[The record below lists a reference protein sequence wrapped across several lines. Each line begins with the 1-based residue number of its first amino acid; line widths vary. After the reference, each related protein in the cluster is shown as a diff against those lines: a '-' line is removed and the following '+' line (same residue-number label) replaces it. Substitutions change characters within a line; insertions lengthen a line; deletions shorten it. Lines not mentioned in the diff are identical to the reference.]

1 MLNRKSFGF
10 DWGQFI
16 TGILFL
22 IAAFVVMRYPL
33 ATLKTVTFIFA
44 VVAIIR
50 GIAILAGYSTLRQ
63 LTGKLAWVSLLMG
76 IFDLVI
82 GVIFLV
88 NSNFGVA
95 TITMMFAIWF
105 LVDSVGSLFNLAG
118 LSFTSFWIF
127 WQWLCLWCCSC
138 SQWLR
143 PSRWSHYC
151 RCFSSYSASNVLSLP
166 LHDAIF
172 NEHRFYLTWCSWFI
186 ALHQVF

>member
-105 LVDSVGSLFNLAG
+105 LGDSVGSLFYVGHLRIAGTGWFVLYLVLDILAVIVSLMLFMQPVVAAITLVTL
-118 LSFTSFWIF
+118 LSMFF
-127 WQWLCLWCCSC
+127 
-138 SQWLR
+138 
-143 PSRWSHYC
+143 
-151 RCFSSYSASNVLSLP
+151 VLFGIECIVL
-166 LHDAIF
+166 AFARRNI
-172 NEHRFYLTWCSWFI
+172 
-186 ALHQVF
+186 

>member
-44 VVAIIR
+44 VVAFIR
-50 GIAILAGYSTLRQ
+50 GVAILAGYLTLRQ

-105 LVDSVGSLFNLAG
+105 LVDSVGSLFNVGHLRIAGTGWFVLYLVLDILAVIVSLMLFMQPVVAAITLVTL
-118 LSFTSFWIF
+118 LSMFF
-127 WQWLCLWCCSC
+127 
-138 SQWLR
+138 
-143 PSRWSHYC
+143 
-151 RCFSSYSASNVLSLP
+151 VLFGIECIVL
-166 LHDAIF
+166 AFARRNI
-172 NEHRFYLTWCSWFI
+172 
-186 ALHQVF
+186 

>member
-33 ATLKTVTFIFA
+33 ATLKTVIFIFA

-50 GIAILAGYSTLRQ
+50 GVAILAGYSTLRQ

-105 LVDSVGSLFNLAG
+105 LVDSVGSLFNVGHLRIAGTGWFVLYLVLDILAVIVSLMLFMQPVVAAITLVTL
-118 LSFTSFWIF
+118 LSMFF
-127 WQWLCLWCCSC
+127 
-138 SQWLR
+138 
-143 PSRWSHYC
+143 
-151 RCFSSYSASNVLSLP
+151 VLFGIECIVL
-166 LHDAIF
+166 AFARRNI
-172 NEHRFYLTWCSWFI
+172 
-186 ALHQVF
+186 

>member
-82 GVIFLV
+82 GVTFLV

-105 LVDSVGSLFNLAG
+105 LVDSVGSLFNVGHLRIAGTGWFVLYLVLDILAVIVSLMLFMQPVVAAITLVTL
-118 LSFTSFWIF
+118 LSMFF
-127 WQWLCLWCCSC
+127 
-138 SQWLR
+138 
-143 PSRWSHYC
+143 
-151 RCFSSYSASNVLSLP
+151 VLFGIECIVL
-166 LHDAIF
+166 AFARRNI
-172 NEHRFYLTWCSWFI
+172 
-186 ALHQVF
+186 

>member
-50 GIAILAGYSTLRQ
+50 GIAILAGYSALRQ

-105 LVDSVGSLFNLAG
+105 LVDSVGSLFNVGHLRIAGTGWFVLYLVLDILAVIVSLMLFMQPVVAAITLVTL
-118 LSFTSFWIF
+118 LSMFF
-127 WQWLCLWCCSC
+127 
-138 SQWLR
+138 
-143 PSRWSHYC
+143 
-151 RCFSSYSASNVLSLP
+151 VLFGIECIVL
-166 LHDAIF
+166 AFARRNI
-172 NEHRFYLTWCSWFI
+172 
-186 ALHQVF
+186 

>member
-22 IAAFVVMRYPL
+22 IAAFVVLRYPL

-63 LTGKLAWVSLLMG
+63 FTGKLAWISLLMG
-76 IFDLVI
+76 IFDLVS
-82 GVIFLV
+82 GLVFLL
-88 NSNFGVA
+88 SAGFGMV

-105 LVDSVGSLFNLAG
+105 LVDSVGSLFNVGHLRIAG
-118 LSFTSFWIF
+118 TG
-127 WQWLCLWCCSC
+127 
-138 SQWLR
+138 
-143 PSRWSHYC
+143 
-151 RCFSSYSASNVLSLP
+151 
-166 LHDAIF
+166 
-172 NEHRFYLTWCSWFI
+172 WFI
-186 ALHQVF
+186 LYLILDILAVIVSLMLFMQPVVAAVTLVTLLAMFFVLFGIECIVIAFARRNI

>member
-63 LTGKLAWVSLLMG
+63 LTGKLSWVSLLMG

-105 LVDSVGSLFNLAG
+105 LVDSVGSLFNVGHLRIAGTGWFVLYLVLDILAVIVSLMLFMQPVVAAITLVTL
-118 LSFTSFWIF
+118 LSMFF
-127 WQWLCLWCCSC
+127 
-138 SQWLR
+138 
-143 PSRWSHYC
+143 
-151 RCFSSYSASNVLSLP
+151 VLFGIECIVL
-166 LHDAIF
+166 AFARRNI
-172 NEHRFYLTWCSWFI
+172 
-186 ALHQVF
+186 

>member
-63 LTGKLAWVSLLMG
+63 LTGKLSWVSLLMG

-105 LVDSVGSLFNLAG
+105 LVDSVGSLFNVGHLRIAG
-118 LSFTSFWIF
+118 TGWF
-127 WQWLCLWCCSC
+127 
-138 SQWLR
+138 
-143 PSRWSHYC
+143 
-151 RCFSSYSASNVLSLP
+151 V
-166 LHDAIF
+166 
-172 NEHRFYLTWCSWFI
+172 FYLVLDILAVIVSLMLFMQPVVAAITLVTLLSMFFVLFGIECIVLAFARRNI
-186 ALHQVF
+186 

>member
-105 LVDSVGSLFNLAG
+105 LVDSVGSLFNVGHLRIAGTGWFVLYIVLDILAVIVSLMLFMQPVVAAITLVTL
-118 LSFTSFWIF
+118 LSMFF
-127 WQWLCLWCCSC
+127 
-138 SQWLR
+138 
-143 PSRWSHYC
+143 
-151 RCFSSYSASNVLSLP
+151 VLFGIECIVL
-166 LHDAIF
+166 AFARRNI
-172 NEHRFYLTWCSWFI
+172 
-186 ALHQVF
+186 

>member
-44 VVAIIR
+44 VIAIIR

-105 LVDSVGSLFNLAG
+105 LVDSVGSLFNVGHLRIAGTGWFFLYLVLDILAVIVSLMLFMQPVVAAITLVTL
-118 LSFTSFWIF
+118 LSMFF
-127 WQWLCLWCCSC
+127 
-138 SQWLR
+138 
-143 PSRWSHYC
+143 
-151 RCFSSYSASNVLSLP
+151 VLFGIECIVL
-166 LHDAIF
+166 AFARRNI
-172 NEHRFYLTWCSWFI
+172 
-186 ALHQVF
+186 

>member
-76 IFDLVI
+76 IFDLLI

-105 LVDSVGSLFNLAG
+105 LVDSVGSLFNVGHLRIAGTGWFVLYLVLDILAVIVSLMLFMQPVVAAITLVTL
-118 LSFTSFWIF
+118 LSMFF
-127 WQWLCLWCCSC
+127 
-138 SQWLR
+138 
-143 PSRWSHYC
+143 
-151 RCFSSYSASNVLSLP
+151 VLFGIECIVL
-166 LHDAIF
+166 AFARRNI
-172 NEHRFYLTWCSWFI
+172 
-186 ALHQVF
+186 

>member
-105 LVDSVGSLFNLAG
+105 LVDSVSSLFNVGHLRIAGTGWFVLYLVLDILAVIVSLMLFMQPVVAAITLVTL
-118 LSFTSFWIF
+118 LSMFF
-127 WQWLCLWCCSC
+127 
-138 SQWLR
+138 
-143 PSRWSHYC
+143 
-151 RCFSSYSASNVLSLP
+151 VLFGIECIVL
-166 LHDAIF
+166 AFARRNI
-172 NEHRFYLTWCSWFI
+172 
-186 ALHQVF
+186 

>member
-1 MLNRKSFGF
+1 MLNRKSLVLTG
-10 DWGQFI
+10 GSLS

-76 IFDLVI
+76 IFDLLI

-105 LVDSVGSLFNLAG
+105 LVDSVGSLFNVGHLRIAGTGWFVLYLVLDILAVIVSLMLFMQPVVAAITLVTL
-118 LSFTSFWIF
+118 LSMFF
-127 WQWLCLWCCSC
+127 
-138 SQWLR
+138 
-143 PSRWSHYC
+143 
-151 RCFSSYSASNVLSLP
+151 VLFGIECIVL
-166 LHDAIF
+166 AFARRNI
-172 NEHRFYLTWCSWFI
+172 
-186 ALHQVF
+186 

>member
-105 LVDSVGSLFNLAG
+105 LVDSVGSLFNVGHLRIAGTGWFVLYLVLDILAVIVSLMLFMQPVVAAITLVTL
-118 LSFTSFWIF
+118 LSMFF
-127 WQWLCLWCCSC
+127 
-138 SQWLR
+138 
-143 PSRWSHYC
+143 
-151 RCFSSYSASNVLSLP
+151 VLFGIECIVL
-166 LHDAIF
+166 AFARRNI
-172 NEHRFYLTWCSWFI
+172 
-186 ALHQVF
+186 

>member
-50 GIAILAGYSTLRQ
+50 GVAILAGYSTLRQ

-105 LVDSVGSLFNLAG
+105 LVDSVGSLFNVGHLRIAGTGWFVLYLVLDILAVIVSLMLFMQPVVAVITLVTL
-118 LSFTSFWIF
+118 LSMFF
-127 WQWLCLWCCSC
+127 
-138 SQWLR
+138 
-143 PSRWSHYC
+143 
-151 RCFSSYSASNVLSLP
+151 VLFGIECIVL
-166 LHDAIF
+166 AFARRNI
-172 NEHRFYLTWCSWFI
+172 
-186 ALHQVF
+186 

>member
-95 TITMMFAIWF
+95 TITMMFAIWL
-105 LVDSVGSLFNLAG
+105 LVDSVCSLFNVGHLRIAGTGWFVLYLVLDILAVIVSLMLFMQPVVAAITLVTL
-118 LSFTSFWIF
+118 LSMFF
-127 WQWLCLWCCSC
+127 
-138 SQWLR
+138 
-143 PSRWSHYC
+143 
-151 RCFSSYSASNVLSLP
+151 VLFGIECIIL
-166 LHDAIF
+166 AFARRNI
-172 NEHRFYLTWCSWFI
+172 
-186 ALHQVF
+186 

>member
-33 ATLKTVTFIFA
+33 ATLKAVTFIFA

-105 LVDSVGSLFNLAG
+105 LVDSVGSLFNVGHLRIAGTGWFVLYLVLDILAVIVSLMLFMQPVVAAITLVTL
-118 LSFTSFWIF
+118 LSMFF
-127 WQWLCLWCCSC
+127 
-138 SQWLR
+138 
-143 PSRWSHYC
+143 
-151 RCFSSYSASNVLSLP
+151 VLFGIECIVL
-166 LHDAIF
+166 AFARRNI
-172 NEHRFYLTWCSWFI
+172 
-186 ALHQVF
+186 

>member
-105 LVDSVGSLFNLAG
+105 LVDSVGSLFNVGHLRIAGTGWFVLYLVLDILAVIVSLMLFMQPVVAAITLVTL
-118 LSFTSFWIF
+118 LSMFF
-127 WQWLCLWCCSC
+127 
-138 SQWLR
+138 
-143 PSRWSHYC
+143 
-151 RCFSSYSASNVLSLP
+151 VLFGIECIIL
-166 LHDAIF
+166 AFARRNI
-172 NEHRFYLTWCSWFI
+172 
-186 ALHQVF
+186 

>member
-50 GIAILAGYSTLRQ
+50 GVAILAGYSTLRQ

-105 LVDSVGSLFNLAG
+105 LVDSVGSLFNVGHLRIAGTGWVVLYLVLDILAVIVSLMLFMQPVVAAITLVTL
-118 LSFTSFWIF
+118 LSMFF
-127 WQWLCLWCCSC
+127 
-138 SQWLR
+138 
-143 PSRWSHYC
+143 
-151 RCFSSYSASNVLSLP
+151 VLFGIECIVL
-166 LHDAIF
+166 AFARRNI
-172 NEHRFYLTWCSWFI
+172 
-186 ALHQVF
+186 

>member
-1 MLNRKSFGF
+1 
-10 DWGQFI
+10 
-16 TGILFL
+16 
-22 IAAFVVMRYPL
+22 MRYPL

-50 GIAILAGYSTLRQ
+50 GVAILAGYSTLRQ

-105 LVDSVGSLFNLAG
+105 LVDSVGSLFNVGHLRIAGTGWFVLYLVLDILAVIVSLMLFMQPVVAAITLVTL
-118 LSFTSFWIF
+118 LSMFF
-127 WQWLCLWCCSC
+127 
-138 SQWLR
+138 
-143 PSRWSHYC
+143 
-151 RCFSSYSASNVLSLP
+151 VLFGIECIVL
-166 LHDAIF
+166 AFARRNI
-172 NEHRFYLTWCSWFI
+172 
-186 ALHQVF
+186 

>member
-105 LVDSVGSLFNLAG
+105 LVDSVGSLFNVGHLRIAG
-118 LSFTSFWIF
+118 T
-127 WQWLCLWCCSC
+127 
-138 SQWLR
+138 
-143 PSRWSHYC
+143 
-151 RCFSSYSASNVLSLP
+151 
-166 LHDAIF
+166 
-172 NEHRFYLTWCSWFI
+172 SWFVLYLVLDI
-186 ALHQVF
+186 LAVIVSLMLFMQPVVAAITLVTLLSMFFVLFGIECIVLAFARRNI

>member
-105 LVDSVGSLFNLAG
+105 LVDSVGSLFNVGHLRIAGTGWFVLYLVLDILAVIVSLMLFMQPVVAVITLVTL
-118 LSFTSFWIF
+118 LSMFF
-127 WQWLCLWCCSC
+127 
-138 SQWLR
+138 
-143 PSRWSHYC
+143 
-151 RCFSSYSASNVLSLP
+151 VLFGIECIVL
-166 LHDAIF
+166 AFARRNI
-172 NEHRFYLTWCSWFI
+172 
-186 ALHQVF
+186 

>member
-16 TGILFL
+16 TGVLFL

-105 LVDSVGSLFNLAG
+105 LVDSVGSLFNVGHLRIAGTGWFVLYLVLDILAVIVSLMLFMQPVVAAITLVTL
-118 LSFTSFWIF
+118 LSMFF
-127 WQWLCLWCCSC
+127 
-138 SQWLR
+138 
-143 PSRWSHYC
+143 
-151 RCFSSYSASNVLSLP
+151 VLFGIECIVL
-166 LHDAIF
+166 AFARRNI
-172 NEHRFYLTWCSWFI
+172 
-186 ALHQVF
+186 

>member
-50 GIAILAGYSTLRQ
+50 GVAILAGYSTLRQ
-63 LTGKLAWVSLLMG
+63 LTGKLAWVWLLMG

-105 LVDSVGSLFNLAG
+105 LVDSVGSLFNVGHLRIAGTGWFVLYLVLDILAVIVSLMLFMQPVVAAITLVTL
-118 LSFTSFWIF
+118 LSMFF
-127 WQWLCLWCCSC
+127 
-138 SQWLR
+138 
-143 PSRWSHYC
+143 
-151 RCFSSYSASNVLSLP
+151 VLFGIECIVL
-166 LHDAIF
+166 AFARRNI
-172 NEHRFYLTWCSWFI
+172 
-186 ALHQVF
+186 

>member
-44 VVAIIR
+44 VGAIIR

-105 LVDSVGSLFNLAG
+105 LVDSVGSLFNVGHLRIAGTGWFVLYLVLDILAVIVSLMLFMQPVVAAITLVTL
-118 LSFTSFWIF
+118 LSMFF
-127 WQWLCLWCCSC
+127 
-138 SQWLR
+138 
-143 PSRWSHYC
+143 
-151 RCFSSYSASNVLSLP
+151 VLFGIECIVL
-166 LHDAIF
+166 AFARRNI
-172 NEHRFYLTWCSWFI
+172 
-186 ALHQVF
+186 

>member
-105 LVDSVGSLFNLAG
+105 LVDSVGSLFNVGHLRIAGTGCFVLYLVLDILAVIVSLMLIMQPVVAAITLVTL
-118 LSFTSFWIF
+118 LSMFF
-127 WQWLCLWCCSC
+127 
-138 SQWLR
+138 
-143 PSRWSHYC
+143 
-151 RCFSSYSASNVLSLP
+151 VLFGIECIIL
-166 LHDAIF
+166 AFARRNI
-172 NEHRFYLTWCSWFI
+172 
-186 ALHQVF
+186 

>member
-50 GIAILAGYSTLRQ
+50 GVAILAGYSTLRQ

-105 LVDSVGSLFNLAG
+105 LVDSVGSLFNVGHLRIAGTGWFVLYLVLDILAVIVSLLLFMQPVVAAITLVTL
-118 LSFTSFWIF
+118 LSMFF
-127 WQWLCLWCCSC
+127 
-138 SQWLR
+138 
-143 PSRWSHYC
+143 
-151 RCFSSYSASNVLSLP
+151 VLFGIECIVL
-166 LHDAIF
+166 AFARRNI
-172 NEHRFYLTWCSWFI
+172 
-186 ALHQVF
+186 

>member
-22 IAAFVVMRYPL
+22 IVAFVVMRYPL

-63 LTGKLAWVSLLMG
+63 LTGKLSWVSLLMG

-105 LVDSVGSLFNLAG
+105 LVDSVGSLFNVGHLRIAG
-118 LSFTSFWIF
+118 TGWF
-127 WQWLCLWCCSC
+127 
-138 SQWLR
+138 
-143 PSRWSHYC
+143 
-151 RCFSSYSASNVLSLP
+151 V
-166 LHDAIF
+166 
-172 NEHRFYLTWCSWFI
+172 FYLVLDILAVIVSLMLFMQPVVAAITLVTLLSMFFVLFGIECIVLAFARGNI
-186 ALHQVF
+186 

>member
-33 ATLKTVTFIFA
+33 AALKTVTFIFA

-105 LVDSVGSLFNLAG
+105 LVDSVGSLFNVGHLRIAGTGWFVLYLVLDILAVIVSLMLFMQPVVAAITLVTL
-118 LSFTSFWIF
+118 LSMFF
-127 WQWLCLWCCSC
+127 
-138 SQWLR
+138 
-143 PSRWSHYC
+143 
-151 RCFSSYSASNVLSLP
+151 VLFGIECIVL
-166 LHDAIF
+166 AFARRNI
-172 NEHRFYLTWCSWFI
+172 
-186 ALHQVF
+186 

>member
-88 NSNFGVA
+88 NSNFVVA

-105 LVDSVGSLFNLAG
+105 LVDSVGSLFNVGHLRIAGTGWFVLYLVLDILAVIVSLMLFMQPVVAAITLVTL
-118 LSFTSFWIF
+118 LSMFF
-127 WQWLCLWCCSC
+127 
-138 SQWLR
+138 
-143 PSRWSHYC
+143 
-151 RCFSSYSASNVLSLP
+151 VLFGIECIVL
-166 LHDAIF
+166 AFARRNI
-172 NEHRFYLTWCSWFI
+172 
-186 ALHQVF
+186 

>member
-1 MLNRKSFGF
+1 MLNRKSFDF

-105 LVDSVGSLFNLAG
+105 LVDSVGSLFNVGHLRIAGTGWFVLYLVLDILAVIVSLMLFMQPVVAAITLVTL
-118 LSFTSFWIF
+118 LSMFF
-127 WQWLCLWCCSC
+127 
-138 SQWLR
+138 
-143 PSRWSHYC
+143 
-151 RCFSSYSASNVLSLP
+151 VLFGIECIVL
-166 LHDAIF
+166 AFARRNI
-172 NEHRFYLTWCSWFI
+172 
-186 ALHQVF
+186 

>member
-44 VVAIIR
+44 VVVIIR

-105 LVDSVGSLFNLAG
+105 LVDSVGSLFNVGHLRIAGTGWFVLYLVLDILAVIVSLMLFMQPVVAAITLVTL
-118 LSFTSFWIF
+118 LSMFF
-127 WQWLCLWCCSC
+127 
-138 SQWLR
+138 
-143 PSRWSHYC
+143 
-151 RCFSSYSASNVLSLP
+151 VLFGIECIVL
-166 LHDAIF
+166 AFARRNI
-172 NEHRFYLTWCSWFI
+172 
-186 ALHQVF
+186 

>member
-33 ATLKTVTFIFA
+33 ATLKMVTFIFA

-50 GIAILAGYSTLRQ
+50 GVAILAGYSTLRQ

-105 LVDSVGSLFNLAG
+105 LVDSVGSLFNVGHLRIAGTGWFVLYLVLDILAVIVSLMLFMQPVVAAITLVTL
-118 LSFTSFWIF
+118 LSMFF
-127 WQWLCLWCCSC
+127 
-138 SQWLR
+138 
-143 PSRWSHYC
+143 
-151 RCFSSYSASNVLSLP
+151 VLFGIECIVL
-166 LHDAIF
+166 AFARRNI
-172 NEHRFYLTWCSWFI
+172 
-186 ALHQVF
+186 

>member
-50 GIAILAGYSTLRQ
+50 GMAILAGYSTLRQ

-105 LVDSVGSLFNLAG
+105 LVDSVGSLFNVGHLRIAGTGWFVLYLVLDILAVIVSLMLFMQPVVAAITLVTL
-118 LSFTSFWIF
+118 LSMFF
-127 WQWLCLWCCSC
+127 
-138 SQWLR
+138 
-143 PSRWSHYC
+143 
-151 RCFSSYSASNVLSLP
+151 VLFGIECIVL
-166 LHDAIF
+166 AFARRNI
-172 NEHRFYLTWCSWFI
+172 
-186 ALHQVF
+186 

>member
-105 LVDSVGSLFNLAG
+105 LVDSVGSLFNVGHLRIAGTGWFVLYLVLDILAVIVSLMLFMQPVVAAITLVTL
-118 LSFTSFWIF
+118 LSMFF
-127 WQWLCLWCCSC
+127 
-138 SQWLR
+138 
-143 PSRWSHYC
+143 
-151 RCFSSYSASNVLSLP
+151 VLFCIECIVL
-166 LHDAIF
+166 AFARRNI
-172 NEHRFYLTWCSWFI
+172 
-186 ALHQVF
+186 

>member
-50 GIAILAGYSTLRQ
+50 GVAILAGYSTLRQ

-105 LVDSVGSLFNLAG
+105 LVDSVGSLFNVGHLRIAGTGWFVLYLVLDILAVIVSLMLFMQPVVAAITLVTL
-118 LSFTSFWIF
+118 LSMFF
-127 WQWLCLWCCSC
+127 
-138 SQWLR
+138 
-143 PSRWSHYC
+143 
-151 RCFSSYSASNVLSLP
+151 VLFGIECIVL
-166 LHDAIF
+166 AF
-172 NEHRFYLTWCSWFI
+172 
-186 ALHQVF
+186 A

>member
-95 TITMMFAIWF
+95 TIT
-105 LVDSVGSLFNLAG
+105 SS
-118 LSFTSFWIF
+118 WIF
-127 WQWLCLWCCSC
+127 WQ
-138 SQWLR
+138 
-143 PSRWSHYC
+143 
-151 RCFSSYSASNVLSLP
+151 
-166 LHDAIF
+166 
-172 NEHRFYLTWCSWFI
+172 
-186 ALHQVF
+186 

>member
-50 GIAILAGYSTLRQ
+50 GVTILAGYSTLRQ

-105 LVDSVGSLFNLAG
+105 LVDSVGSLFNVGHLRIAGTGWFVLYLVLDILAVIVSLMLFMQPVVAAITLVTL
-118 LSFTSFWIF
+118 LSMFF
-127 WQWLCLWCCSC
+127 
-138 SQWLR
+138 
-143 PSRWSHYC
+143 
-151 RCFSSYSASNVLSLP
+151 VLFGIECIVL
-166 LHDAIF
+166 AFARRNI
-172 NEHRFYLTWCSWFI
+172 
-186 ALHQVF
+186 